1 MAPGRVLVLVLVLVL
16 RVWHVASR
24 KVWVVLSVHLDFRDR
39 AMTELSTSMSI
50 TQDVWEENAL

>member
-1 MAPGRVLVLVLVLVL
+1 MAPGRMLVLML

-39 AMTELSTSMSI
+39 AMAGLSTSMSI
-50 TQDVWEENAL
+50 TQQVCKEEA

>member
-1 MAPGRVLVLVLVLVL
+1 MAPGRMLVLML

-24 KVWVVLSVHLDFRDR
+24 KVWVQVVLSVHLDFRDR

-50 TQDVWEENAL
+50 TQDVWEEKAL